1 MSKLDEID
9 EHGWAE
15 SREDNDGKSVSMR
28 VLPWSDYV
36 LLTKAVRQLGEMR
49 PILLA
54 LLDEGMVHDMDVSI
68 TRGGQTYGVNAQR
81 YAIDAVDAVDPDVL
95 KLIGGEE

>member
-36 LLTKAVRQLGEMR
+36 LLTKAVRQLGA
-49 PILLA
+49 IV
-54 LLDEGMVHDMDVSI
+54 LDE
-68 TRGGQTYGVNAQR
+68 YGSLLEAKTEL
-81 YAIDAVDAVDPDVL
+81 DPDVL
-95 KLIGGEE
+95 ELIGGEE

>member
-1 MSKLDEID
+1 MSKLDEIEAGVAD
-9 EHGWAE
+9 VHGMAFTL
-15 SREDNDGKSVSMR
+15 SKMD
-28 VLPWSDYV
+28 V
-36 LLTKAVRQLGEMR
+36 LLLVRAVRQLGEMR